1 MPKNIYKLKKLSYS
15 ELLIKAVCALTLLIY
30 LYFVLNITLIDRT
43 AGTQRHVLRPLW
55 EMRSMFQ
62 SGDYTYWSGQI
73 GGNLIMLFPLGLLL
87 PIMSDRFKSLPLT
100 TMTGFFFSVCIEL
113 TQYYTGRGLFE
124 SDDIIH
130 NTIGAFAG
138 CVAFAIINNRLLTK
152 EYDSYQ

>member
-1 MPKNIYKLKKLSYS
+1 MPKSIYKLKKLSYS
-15 ELLIKAVCALTLLIY
+15 ELLIKVACVLTLLIY

-62 SGDYTYWSGQI
+62 SGNYSYWSGQI
-73 GGNLIMLFPLGLLL
+73 GGNLIMLFPLGFLL
-87 PIMSDRFKSLPLT
+87 PVMSDKFKSIPLT
-100 TMTGFFFSVCIEL
+100 TMTGFAFSVCIEL

-130 NTIGAFAG
+130 NTIGAFAS

>member
-15 ELLIKAVCALTLLIY
+15 ELLIKAVCASTLLIY

-43 AGTQRHVLRPLW
+43 AGTQHHVLRPLW
-55 EMRSMFQ
+55 EIRSMFQ
-62 SGDYTYWSGQI
+62 SGNYSYWSGQI
-73 GGNLIMLFPLGLLL
+73 GGNIIMLFPLGFLL
-87 PIMSDRFKSLPLT
+87 PILSEKFKNIPLT
-100 TMTGFFFSVCIEL
+100 TMIGFAFSVCIEF

-152 EYDSYQ
+152 EDSYQ